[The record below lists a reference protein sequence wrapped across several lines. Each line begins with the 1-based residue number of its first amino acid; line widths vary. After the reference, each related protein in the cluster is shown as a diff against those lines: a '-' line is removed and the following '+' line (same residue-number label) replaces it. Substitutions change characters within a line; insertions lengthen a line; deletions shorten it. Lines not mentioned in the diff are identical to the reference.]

1 MCAERGLFRPAAALL
16 TSHSSR
22 CLARAAPRTVTAESW
37 AGSTALLPPA
47 VLPLSLPAASQ
58 AAVKGLL
65 FRLSLWE
72 SFLLLFSCQEA
83 SFCLASSRRGPS
95 ASCVPQMSAGEVR
108 GEEQLVQRG
117 ADIRHRA
124 EIPLLAGGHVLKL
137 VCTVI
142 AFPPLPLLSA
152 GDVSPQPPPCEPRG
166 AALLLPSR
174 LRSPR
179 EPAAVATLYRNS

>member
-16 TSHSSR
+16 TLHSSR
-22 CLARAAPRTVTAESW
+22 CLTCAAPGTVTAESW

-47 VLPLSLPAASQ
+47 FLPLSLPAASQ
-58 AAVKGLL
+58 AAVKELL
-65 FRLSLWE
+65 FRLRSWE

-83 SFCLASSRRGPS
+83 SFCFASSRPGPS

-142 AFPPLPLLSA
+142 TFHPLPLLSA
-152 GDVSPQPPPCEPRG
+152 GDVSPQPPPCEPRSV
-166 AALLLPSR
+166 ALLLPSR
-174 LRSPR
+174 LCSP
-179 EPAAVATLYRNS
+179 